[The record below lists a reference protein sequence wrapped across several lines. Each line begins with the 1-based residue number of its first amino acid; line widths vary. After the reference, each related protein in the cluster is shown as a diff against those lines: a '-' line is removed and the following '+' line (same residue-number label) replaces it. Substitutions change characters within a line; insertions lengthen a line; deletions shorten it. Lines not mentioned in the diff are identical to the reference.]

1 MINQF
6 RTELKYGELA
16 QLVLNGIA
24 FPVHGKNVARVRRWQ
39 VVCTRTAE
47 CWVGRV
53 IKRNNNCR
61 GFQFPEFSECSLRS
75 FVSSWEKD
83 GAFITR
89 GHRRRYRRE
98 GERLRRWFVQQRMDE
113 DGRGRGVWSLLVGR
127 AKEGGEAPSPL
138 CRHSSPLTFTSST
151 SDGGQI
157 LIQLGRINQ
166 ITMAPPLPSPLL
178 LRLVTESPGIVPISI
193 EHTLSWNNRRRS
205 SRGGEWL

>member
-61 GFQFPEFSECSLRS
+61 GFQFPGFSECSLRS

-89 GHRRRYRRE
+89 EEDIVERE
-98 GERLRRWFVQQRMDE
+98 NDDD
-113 DGRGRGVWSLLVGR
+113 DGSSNKGWTKMEEVCGRCS
-127 AKEGGEAPSPL
+127 
-138 CRHSSPLTFTSST
+138 
-151 SDGGQI
+151 
-157 LIQLGRINQ
+157 
-166 ITMAPPLPSPLL
+166 
-178 LRLVTESPGIVPISI
+178 
-193 EHTLSWNNRRRS
+193 
-205 SRGGEWL
+205 